1 MQWLATG
8 CNYWNDHG
16 RWRRKREIHIG
27 NAEMP
32 GLQTICQL
40 HATYPGC
47 SLITMVGKPL
57 VLLWQRMIS
66 GLLSLIRISREPSM
80 IPLRAQSYPMIFIDF
95 HWYALDDSWRS
106 SSQLFLTSPSCFQKL
121 EYTASAA
128 EPMTPT
134 LPQSCSAKGCKMM
147 QAL

>member
-8 CNYWNDHG
+8 CNWWNDHG
-16 RWRRKREIHIG
+16 RWRCKREIHIG

-40 HATYPGC
+40 HATYPRC
-47 SLITMVGKPL
+47 SLITMVGKPV

-66 GLLSLIRISREPSM
+66 SLLYLIRISREPSM
-80 IPLRAQSYPMIFIDF
+80 ISLPAQSYPMIFIDF
-95 HWYALDDSWRS
+95 HWYALMIVDARPPNS
-106 SSQLFLTSPSCFQKL
+106 STSPSCFQKL

-134 LPQSCSAKGCKMM
+134 LPQSSEAKVCKMM